1 MEKTKYASNDTEV
14 LKNRLLVTDEELR
27 CVLGVGRKTAKAI
40 AQQADAVVRV
50 NGRKL
55 NSMEK
60 IRQYIARKNPK
71 SKKGAT
77 MEYPKPVMKMG
88 ELVKMGFPRS
98 FLDEAYRERGQDF
111 AQKGAKKNS
120 PIFFDT
126 ELFEK
131 WRVRK
136 LANENQAMQR
146 GGF

>member
-1 MEKTKYASNDTEV
+1 
-14 LKNRLLVTDEELR
+14 
-27 CVLGVGRKTAKAI
+27 
-40 AQQADAVVRV
+40 
-50 NGRKL
+50 
-55 NSMEK
+55 
-60 IRQYIARKNPK
+60 
-71 SKKGAT
+71 

-131 WRVRK
+131 WRAGKQRE
-136 LANENQAMQR
+136 ENRALR
-146 GGF
+146 GEMI

>member
-1 MEKTKYASNDTEV
+1 MEDKTKQWRDLEEYFATEV
-14 LKNRLLVTDEELR
+14 IEQSKR
-27 CVLGVGRKTAKAI
+27 TAKRWFAI
-40 AQQADAVVRV
+40 WLITFIALVATNTVWIYVFNSYEYVQQDGNGESEV
-50 NGRKL
+50 N
-55 NSMEK
+55 
-60 IRQYIARKNPK
+60 
-71 SKKGAT
+71 

-146 GGF
+146 GGV

>member
-1 MEKTKYASNDTEV
+1 
-14 LKNRLLVTDEELR
+14 
-27 CVLGVGRKTAKAI
+27 
-40 AQQADAVVRV
+40 
-50 NGRKL
+50 
-55 NSMEK
+55 
-60 IRQYIARKNPK
+60 
-71 SKKGAT
+71 

-98 FLDEAYRERGQDF
+98 FLDEAYRERGQEF

-136 LANENQAMQR
+136 QREENRALR
-146 GGF
+146 GEMI

>member
-1 MEKTKYASNDTEV
+1 
-14 LKNRLLVTDEELR
+14 
-27 CVLGVGRKTAKAI
+27 
-40 AQQADAVVRV
+40 
-50 NGRKL
+50 
-55 NSMEK
+55 
-60 IRQYIARKNPK
+60 
-71 SKKGAT
+71 

-111 AQKGAKKNS
+111 AQKGDKKNS

-136 LANENQAMQR
+136 QREENRALR
-146 GGF
+146 GEMI

>member
-1 MEKTKYASNDTEV
+1 
-14 LKNRLLVTDEELR
+14 
-27 CVLGVGRKTAKAI
+27 
-40 AQQADAVVRV
+40 
-50 NGRKL
+50 
-55 NSMEK
+55 
-60 IRQYIARKNPK
+60 
-71 SKKGAT
+71 
-77 MEYPKPVMKMG
+77 MEYQKPVMKMG

-136 LANENQAMQR
+136 QREENKALR
-146 GGF
+146 GDMI

>member
-1 MEKTKYASNDTEV
+1 
-14 LKNRLLVTDEELR
+14 
-27 CVLGVGRKTAKAI
+27 
-40 AQQADAVVRV
+40 
-50 NGRKL
+50 
-55 NSMEK
+55 
-60 IRQYIARKNPK
+60 
-71 SKKGAT
+71 

-131 WRVRK
+131 WRTKK
-136 LANENQAMQR
+136 LREENRALR
-146 GGF
+146 GEMI

>member
-1 MEKTKYASNDTEV
+1 
-14 LKNRLLVTDEELR
+14 
-27 CVLGVGRKTAKAI
+27 
-40 AQQADAVVRV
+40 
-50 NGRKL
+50 
-55 NSMEK
+55 
-60 IRQYIARKNPK
+60 
-71 SKKGAT
+71 
-77 MEYPKPVMKMG
+77 MEYPKAVMKMG

-136 LANENQAMQR
+136 QREENRALR
-146 GGF
+146 GEMM

>member
-1 MEKTKYASNDTEV
+1 
-14 LKNRLLVTDEELR
+14 
-27 CVLGVGRKTAKAI
+27 
-40 AQQADAVVRV
+40 
-50 NGRKL
+50 
-55 NSMEK
+55 
-60 IRQYIARKNPK
+60 
-71 SKKGAT
+71 

-136 LANENQAMQR
+136 QREENKALR
-146 GGF
+146 GEMI

>member
-1 MEKTKYASNDTEV
+1 MKYD
-14 LKNRLLVTDEELR
+14 
-27 CVLGVGRKTAKAI
+27 
-40 AQQADAVVRV
+40 
-50 NGRKL
+50 
-55 NSMEK
+55 
-60 IRQYIARKNPK
+60 
-71 SKKGAT
+71 
-77 MEYPKPVMKMG
+77 KPIMRMS

-136 LANENQAMQR
+136 QREENRALR
-146 GGF
+146 GEMM

>member
-1 MEKTKYASNDTEV
+1 
-14 LKNRLLVTDEELR
+14 
-27 CVLGVGRKTAKAI
+27 
-40 AQQADAVVRV
+40 
-50 NGRKL
+50 
-55 NSMEK
+55 
-60 IRQYIARKNPK
+60 
-71 SKKGAT
+71 

-131 WRVRK
+131 WRERK
-136 LANENQAMQR
+136 QREENRALR
-146 GGF
+146 GEMM

>member
-1 MEKTKYASNDTEV
+1 
-14 LKNRLLVTDEELR
+14 
-27 CVLGVGRKTAKAI
+27 
-40 AQQADAVVRV
+40 
-50 NGRKL
+50 
-55 NSMEK
+55 
-60 IRQYIARKNPK
+60 
-71 SKKGAT
+71 
-77 MEYPKPVMKMG
+77 MEYPKAVMKMG

-136 LANENQAMQR
+136 QREENRALR
-146 GGF
+146 GEMI

>member
-1 MEKTKYASNDTEV
+1 
-14 LKNRLLVTDEELR
+14 
-27 CVLGVGRKTAKAI
+27 
-40 AQQADAVVRV
+40 
-50 NGRKL
+50 
-55 NSMEK
+55 
-60 IRQYIARKNPK
+60 
-71 SKKGAT
+71 

-136 LANENQAMQR
+136 QREENRALR
-146 GGF
+146 GEMI